1 MVLQVAYTWKTMNK
15 TTYTFI
21 KGHSPIVATAI
32 HDGHLTR
39 NSILNLF
46 KLNDEQRLRE
56 EDPFT
61 AKWVNI
67 SDNNIVVHHS
77 RFETDV
83 NRPREKAVY
92 VKPEDA
98 WGLNIWKEEL
108 AEETI
113 QDSLAV
119 FDGFYAE
126 VKKYFDEL
134 FLKHKNIV
142 VYDIHSYNHRR
153 EATDKEADPEQ
164 NPEINIGTKNMDQS
178 KWQPVV
184 DELVNSIKSFDYDGR
199 RLDVRENI
207 KFKGGYF
214 GQWLYEQYGE
224 KICPISIEF
233 KKFFMDEW
241 TGEPFEKDIRL
252 INQLLKE
259 STSSVLQELE
269 KINTPK

>member
-1 MVLQVAYTWKTMNK
+1 MVLIVAYIWKSMNK
-15 TTYTFI
+15 KTYTFT
-21 KGHSPIVATAI
+21 KGNSPIVVTAI
-32 HDGHLTR
+32 HDGHLIR

-46 KLNDEQRLRE
+46 NLNDEERLRE

-98 WGLNIWKEEL
+98 WGLNIWKEEP
-108 AEETI
+108 AKEMISE
-113 QDSLAV
+113 SLEV
-119 FDGFYAE
+119 FDTFYSD
-126 VKKYFDEL
+126 VKEYFDGL
-134 FLKHKNIV
+134 FTKYENIV
-142 VYDIHSYNHRR
+142 VYDLHSYNHRR
-153 EATDKEADPEQ
+153 EAADIKADPEK
-164 NPEINIGTKNMDQS
+164 NPEVNIGTKNMNQE

-184 DELVNSIKSFDYDGR
+184 DTLINSFKGFDYAGR
-199 RLDVRENI
+199 TLDVRENI

-214 GQWLYEQYGE
+214 GQWLYEQYGD

-241 TGEPFEKDIRL
+241 TGKPFEEDIRS
-252 INQLLKE
+252 INELLE
-259 STSSVLQELE
+259 HSLSPVLAELE

>member
-1 MVLQVAYTWKTMNK
+1 MVLQVTYTWKTMNNK
-15 TTYTFI
+15 TYTLTQ
-21 KGHSPIVATAI
+21 GNSPIVVTAI

-39 NSILNLF
+39 DSIQKLFRLN
-46 KLNDEQRLRE
+46 EQERLRE

-67 SDNNIVVHHS
+67 SDNRIVVHHS

-92 VKPEDA
+92 IKPEDA
-98 WGLNIWKEEL
+98 WGLNIWKEDLNGEII
-108 AEETI
+108 E
-113 QDSLAV
+113 DSLAV
-119 FDGFYAE
+119 FDAFYAD
-126 VKKYFDEL
+126 VKMYFDEL
-134 FLKHKNIV
+134 FQSHESIV
-142 VYDIHSYNHRR
+142 VYDLHSYNHRR
-153 EATDKEADPEQ
+153 DAPDKEADPGQ
-164 NPEINIGTKNMDQS
+164 NPEINIGTKNMNHA

-184 DELVNSIKSFDYDGR
+184 DTLVHSFQSFDYDGR
-199 RLDVRENI
+199 TLDVRENI

-214 GQWLYEQYGE
+214 GQWLYEQYGD

-241 TGEPFEKDIRL
+241 TGEAFDKDITL

-259 STSSVLQELE
+259 SIPEVLQELE
-269 KINTPK
+269 KINTSK